1 MNLFHNNYN
10 QLMQDNIDA
19 MANLSAKNWN
29 ILKKMF
35 EYMSSYNVSLFEL
48 EIIKKDMIG
57 IALEADAEGVDINQ
71 KLGMND
77 KEFCDSLLSDALTK
91 HYGEEILL
99 IIKNIFFWLL
109 TIFALGFWFDGFP
122 SQYGISLSDCFF
134 AIILCNGKEFITTIL
149 NKYILYSSSRKQ
161 KIIKVAF
168 TIISFILLMLW
179 LFVPGLD
186 NIFIVQGNGYIIF
199 VFLILLTIGSVF
211 INNYY
216 WNCCSE
222 KYNWN

>member
-91 HYGEEILL
+91 HYDEEILL
-99 IIKNIFFWLL
+99 IIKNIF
-109 TIFALGFWFDGFP
+109 
-122 SQYGISLSDCFF
+122 S
-134 AIILCNGKEFITTIL
+134 
-149 NKYILYSSSRKQ
+149 
-161 KIIKVAF
+161 
-168 TIISFILLMLW
+168 
-179 LFVPGLD
+179 
-186 NIFIVQGNGYIIF
+186 GY
-199 VFLILLTIGSVF
+199 
-211 INNYY
+211 
-216 WNCCSE
+216 
-222 KYNWN
+222 

>member
-109 TIFALGFWFDGFP
+109 IIFALGCWFDGFP

-134 AIILCNGKEFITTIL
+134 AIILCNRKEFITTIL

-199 VFLILLTIGSVF
+199 VFLIH
-211 INNYY
+211 NNGCTKFFF
-216 WNCCSE
+216 NML
-222 KYNWN
+222 